1 MDLLYV
7 YIMIYYLEESL
18 QRFLTW
24 VVGGSVQCAPG
35 PFPAGVGGANTRYNG
50 IVHGSNRGFAPN
62 RSQ

>member
-1 MDLLYV
+1 
-7 YIMIYYLEESL
+7 MIYYLEESL